1 MPKKLLSLVLR
12 LLIVAAIA
20 AAGWYGWTQ
29 WQKSKV
35 KPLEERVQIEEVSR
49 GTLVQAVTAN
59 GTINPVV
66 IVNVG
71 TQVSGTV
78 KKLHADFNHQVVAG
92 QILLELDP
100 TLFRAAVEQSRGD
113 LGVAEAAFRLALA
126 NEKRIRELLAQEYV
140 TRQELDQAIQAR
152 EAAAAQ
158 KRIAQGRLARD
169 EANLAFSVIRSPVS
183 GIVVSRQVDVG
194 QTVAASFQTPT
205 LFQIAQ
211 DLTRMQINT
220 NVAEA
225 DIGKIKVDMP
235 VTFTVDAFPGRSF
248 EGSIR
253 QIRLNPIIEQ
263 NVVTYNAVVGVNN
276 ADLVLMPGM
285 TAYISVV
292 VDTRDDVLLVPAAAL
307 RFRPK
312 EAGGSGNG
320 NGGGSVSGSGR
331 AAGGGNGTAPPERPG
346 KGGKD
351 KGPRVYV
358 VQGEE
363 MKPVSVKTG
372 ISDGKMVEIVGGD
385 LKAGDRI
392 AVQNRATGG
401 PGGGGG
407 AGGSRMR
414 AF

>member
-1 MPKKLLSLVLR
+1 MPKKLISLLIR
-12 LLIVAAIA
+12 LLVVAALA
-20 AAGWYGWTQ
+20 AAAWYGWMQ

-35 KPLEERVQIEEVSR
+35 KPLEERVQIEEVTR

-78 KKLHADFNHQVVAG
+78 KKLHADFNHQVDAG
-92 QILLELDP
+92 QVLLELDP
-100 TLFRAAVEQSRGD
+100 TLFRAAMEQSRGD
-113 LGVAEAAFRLALA
+113 LGVADAAHRLALA

-152 EAAAAQ
+152 DAAAAQ

-225 DIGKIKVDMP
+225 DIGKVKVDMP

-248 EGSIR
+248 EGKIR

-263 NVVTYNAVVGVNN
+263 NVVTYNAVVGVDN
-276 ADLVLMPGM
+276 ADLALMPGM

-292 VDTRDDVLLVPAAAL
+292 VDTRNDVLLVPAAAL

-312 EAGGSGNG
+312 EAGGNSGS
-320 NGGGSVSGSGR
+320 GGGSGAGSSGGGSSGSG
-331 AAGGGNGTAPPERPG
+331 GAPAERPG

-351 KGPRVYV
+351 KGPRVFV

-372 ISDGKMVEIVGGD
+372 ISDGKMVEIVGGE